1 MRLVADFPRV
11 PTVLYICTCLHGQ
24 RFYAPNYRDT
34 EYVGRLRA
42 VARVLNEAPDIAP
55 IMKVHTRGDNALNP
69 IKAWCRREAPRVEV
83 IDHAV
88 RTDDLWKRADVV
100 ALDLPTT
107 PLLEALARDLPVLVW
122 TDPQVFPVTPESRV
136 LLEEAVLYEP
146 DWHAFLD
153 HLRRGRPWV
162 WQMLRGLT
170 TARQRTRN
178 AGIAAWE
185 QCLAEQPA

>member
-34 EYVGRLRA
+34 EYFGRLCD
-42 VARVLNEAPDIAP
+42 VAHALNEAPDIAP
-55 IMKVHTRGDNALNP
+55 IIKVHARGDNAMNP
-69 IKAWCRREAPRVEV
+69 IKAWCRREAPLVEV
-83 IDHAV
+83 VEDGIE
-88 RTDDLWKRADVV
+88 RLWNRADVI
-100 ALDLPTT
+100 AMDLPTT

-122 TDPQVFPVTPESRV
+122 TDPRVFPLTAESRAM
-136 LLEEAVLYEP
+136 LEEAVLYEP
-146 DWHAFLD
+146 DWDAFLN